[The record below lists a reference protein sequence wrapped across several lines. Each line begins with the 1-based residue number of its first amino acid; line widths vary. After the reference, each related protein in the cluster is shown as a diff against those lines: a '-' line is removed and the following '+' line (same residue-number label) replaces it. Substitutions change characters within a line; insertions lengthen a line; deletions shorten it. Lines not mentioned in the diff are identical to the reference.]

1 MAQYQVA
8 DYQVRPMPR
17 EDEEITR
24 RTNWVS
30 QKRNRNLSITDEGW
44 KLLGDLAR
52 QVGNRSE
59 AVEVLV
65 RYVSQRGDD
74 LSVKRQRLIK
84 DEAARA
90 LEIKADVV
98 IKETTS
104 NPDACGVDNQ
114 NSLDTCGVDISACSF
129 EPQQCSI

>member
-1 MAQYQVA
+1 MMAQYQIPRHSRLT

-104 NPDACGVDNQ
+104 NPDVCGVD
-114 NSLDTCGVDISACSF
+114 LSACSY

>member
-1 MAQYQVA
+1 
-8 DYQVRPMPR
+8 MPR

-74 LSVKRQRLIK
+74 LSVKRQRLVK
-84 DEAARA
+84 DQVAKA
-90 LEIKADVV
+90 LEMKADGV
-98 IKETTS
+98 IKETVS
-104 NPDACGVDNQ
+104 NE
-114 NSLDTCGVDISACSF
+114 NSLDTFGVDSCGLKPDLSACSF

>member
-1 MAQYQVA
+1 MTE
-8 DYQVRPMPR
+8 YQVRPMPR

-74 LSVKRQRLIK
+74 LSVKRQRLVK
-84 DEAARA
+84 DQVAKA
-90 LEIKADVV
+90 LEMKADGV
-98 IKETTS
+98 IKETVS
-104 NPDACGVDNQ
+104 NE
-114 NSLDTCGVDISACSF
+114 NSLDTFGVDSCGLKPDLSACSF